1 MLVGMSRISKAR
13 KDAKSTQT
21 KMYTHFAAV
30 TLVVTLLI
38 ALFAEGENPAASAEE
53 TAKAEQ
59 NQPDQVDL
67 AVQGKDTN
75 KIRIASNTKVVG
87 SFGPDTGGSHSY
99 SGSSSSSSGLGD
111 FTYSARQAAGS
122 IGSISGVALP
132 ANMTPE
138 KWNELIEKR
147 RKGEE
152 LDQDRA
158 QDIEEMLALSR
169 QRAGA
174 ATAPGEGDMGY

>member
-1 MLVGMSRISKAR
+1 MLVGMSRISKSR

-75 KIRIASNTKVVG
+75 KIRIASDTKVVG

-99 SGSSSSSSGLGD
+99 SGSSSFSSGLGD
-111 FTYSARQAAGS
+111 FAYSARQAAGS

-152 LDQDRA
+152 LDQERA